1 MIDTLGPMQAL
12 FCALVVIAGF
22 AVRGGV
28 GFGGGVVA
36 VPLLALVL
44 PIQLI
49 VPVMTTLNFLASVR
63 HGVRDRRMIQWRDV
77 KRLMPAALGG
87 VALGLYLFTAIDP
100 RPLSRALGVFVIL
113 YALYMFATAGRLPE
127 VAERWSK
134 PLAAVMGAGA
144 GLVGT
149 LFGGAAGPLFVI
161 YLNTQRLSKD
171 EFRATMTAIMMA
183 MSVARI
189 SGYASLGFLD
199 LSGLKYL
206 AVAIPLMLVGG
217 YLGDLV
223 VRRIDQRRF
232 ERALGALL
240 IGSGVV
246 LLFK

>member
-1 MIDTLGPMQAL
+1 MDALGPLQAI
-12 FCALVVIAGF
+12 FCALVVVAGF
-22 AVRGGV
+22 AVRGGA
-28 GFGGGVVA
+28 GFGGGVIA

-49 VPVMTTLNFLASVR
+49 VPVMTTLNFLASAR
-63 HGVRDRRMIQWRDV
+63 HGTRDRHMIQWRDV
-77 KRLMPAALGG
+77 KRLMPAALVG
-87 VALGLYLFTAIDP
+87 VAVGLYLFTAIDA

-113 YALYMFATAGRLPE
+113 YALYVFATAGRLPM

-134 PLAAVMGAGA
+134 PLAATMGASA
-144 GLVGT
+144 GVVGT

-171 EFRATMTAIMMA
+171 EFRATMTAIMMG

-189 SGYASLGFLD
+189 AGYAGLGFLD

-206 AVAIPLMLVGG
+206 ATAIPLMLIGG
-217 YLGDLV
+217 YLGDILA
-223 VRRIDQRRF
+223 RHIDQRRF

-240 IGSGVV
+240 IVSGSA
-246 LLFK
+246 LLIR

>member
-1 MIDTLGPMQAL
+1 MMDARVRRILL
-12 FCALVVIAGF
+12 LVVIAGF
-22 AVRGGV
+22 PARGGL
-28 GFGGGVVA
+28 GAGGGVVA

-49 VPVMTTLNFLASVR
+49 VPVMTTLNFLASAR

-77 KRLMPAALGG
+77 KRLMPAALVG

-113 YALYMFATAGRLPE
+113 YAIYMLATAGRLPE

-134 PLAAVMGAGA
+134 PLAAAMGASR
-144 GLVGT
+144 T
-149 LFGGAAGPLFVI
+149 GGNAVRRGGPLFVI

-171 EFRATMTAIMMA
+171 QFRTTMTAIMMG

-189 SGYASLGFLD
+189 AGYASLGFLD

-206 AVAIPLMLVGG
+206 AAAIPLMLLGG

-223 VRRIDQRRF
+223 VRHIDQRRF
-232 ERALGALL
+232 ERALGILL
-240 IGSGVV
+240 IVSGVV
-246 LLFK
+246 LLFR

>member
-1 MIDTLGPMQAL
+1 MMDTLSPLQAI
-12 FCALVVIAGF
+12 FCSLVVVAAF
-22 AVRGGV
+22 AVRGSA

-36 VPLLALVL
+36 VPLLVLVL

-49 VPVMTTLNFLASVR
+49 VPVMTTLSLLASIKQ
-63 HGVRDRRMIQWRDV
+63 GVRDRHMIQWRDI
-77 KRLMPAALGG
+77 KRLMPAALLG
-87 VALGLYLFTAIDP
+87 VGVGLYLFTTIDA

-113 YALYMFATAGRLPE
+113 YAIYMFATAGRLPT
-127 VAERWSK
+127 VAERWEK
-134 PLAAVMGAGA
+134 PLAATMGAGA

-161 YLNTQRLSKD
+161 YLNTQRLSK
-171 EFRATMTAIMMA
+171 EQFRATMTAIMIC

-206 AVAIPLMLVGG
+206 AVAIPLMLAGS

-223 VRRIDQRRF
+223 VRYIDQRRF
-232 ERALGALL
+232 ERVLGALL
-240 IGSGVV
+240 IASGVV
-246 LLFK
+246 LLLK